1 MALHFESN
9 TMFSSRMFIDFL
21 NHPKRQRQGVLSKC
35 YSEDGKY
42 KCPQC
47 GKLYRYKESLCR
59 HMRHECGKAPQFQCT
74 HCLQRFSQKPNL
86 VYHLLTFRCRRVGR
100 LGISQGCLL
109 FHQEHVQNSN
119 LSNCIR
125 VQTALIAS
133 GGSLEKSF
141 ISPGYAEILHSYTMC
156 WMVCV
161 PPYNYKM
168 DPTTLVVWCPL
179 ESSALGICNNEELDV
194 MPWPFRVN
202 KLLSLGS
209 PKSRGPP
216 THKKE
221 IDAGVN
227 YRLTEWADRSLSMKS
242 DADWADKQPTRH
254 GESIHSETI
263 DPLTIAPHNGEHRCG
278 RCEIDIGVNRGLNN
292 WIDRNLLKHRKPGWI
307 LEEPNWPD
315 ESSCSENVD
324 PFSIAPSTEV
334 IMPGN
339 WSSNGEQW
347 KMDKSQKISFVSFN
361 DESSLFLTN
370 QPLGEMGGFPCDKC
384 GKVYKWGNSLSKP
397 GQVQTRD
404 RRLIRAKTNKLG
416 TGSGQLAG
424 SERVGDDELL
434 SAEPVGSGKESIQRR
449 TASVVLIQRS
459 PQVSS
464 AFYRSLFVYSDYTP
478 EDLNSIPWSYRA
490 NKHVPLRSYT
500 SKDFNDFSWSSK
512 EFNRLIFAL
521 KIVRSGIELE
531 RWKGEIDVGG
541 DCRLSKWVEKNLSMG
556 RKPGWINDNSTWPD
570 ERSCTDIVDPFA
582 IVPQNGG
589 YLCGRCGKTYKSR
602 NALRNHQRMKGE
614 TDDTCHQSLSR
625 HSGSGQLTPTR
636 VRSIC
641 TMRNLFLLLAMR
653 RPIFALSLGVVM
665 CCRTRFHL
673 LKVAVGYTPELEPG
687 G

>member
-1 MALHFESN
+1 MECENIFLVALA
-9 TMFSSRMFIDFL
+9 ID
-21 NHPKRQRQGVLSKC
+21 LSLSQSWAPWNLPRLSLISPRACTKFKPIKL
-35 YSEDGKY
+35 YSCSD
-42 KCPQC
+42 C
-47 GKLYRYKESLCR
+47 GKRYRWKSTLNR
-59 HMRHECGKAPQFQCT
+59 HQNVECGGKEPAEQCPYCSYKAK
-74 HCLQRFSQKPNL
+74 QK
-86 VYHLLTFRCRRVGR
+86 G
-100 LGISQGCLL
+100 
-109 FHQEHVQNSN
+109 N
-119 LSNCIR
+119 LS
-125 VQTALIAS
+125 LIAS

-156 WMVCV
+156 WMICV

-179 ESSALGICNNEELDV
+179 ESSALGICNNEELDI

-227 YRLTEWADRSLSMKS
+227 YGLTEWADRSLSMKS
-242 DADWADKQPTRH
+242 DTDWSDKQSTRH
-254 GESIHSETI
+254 GESIYSETI

-278 RCEIDIGVNRGLNN
+278 KCEIDIGVNRGLNN

-334 IMPGN
+334 IMPEN

-384 GKVYKWGNSLSKP
+384 GKVYKWGNSLYYLVERFPICCNCCCDRLNPALKQGGRRVAGMAIPGAVLNGGAKLKGVVYPGVTWWGWVKLQSKP

-434 SAEPVGSGKESIQRR
+434 SAEPVGSGKESIQRSSTHFVGPVDDGQSGAGLNSR
-449 TASVVLIQRS
+449 PAHADVRGNTVTDLPSIVNTAGSQFNH
-459 PQVSS
+459 
-464 AFYRSLFVYSDYTP
+464 ADYTP
-478 EDLNSIPWSYRA
+478 EDLNSIPWPYRGNKHVSLRSLKTKGPPTHVCQACGRTYYHLESLTRHQRVECGKVAQFCCLTCLYETKHKHDYLRHLQSNIGLIRETLKNKTIEETYRIHLSTGPAWNNGSSPPDEPSLSRA
-490 NKHVPLRSYT
+490 NKTLKARGVWQ
-500 SKDFNDFSWSSK
+500 SKR
-512 EFNRLIFAL
+512 RL
-521 KIVRSGIELE
+521 G
-531 RWKGEIDVGG
+531 
-541 DCRLSKWVEKNLSMG
+541 
-556 RKPGWINDNSTWPD
+556 
-570 ERSCTDIVDPFA
+570 
-582 IVPQNGG
+582 
-589 YLCGRCGKTYKSR
+589 
-602 NALRNHQRMKGE
+602 
-614 TDDTCHQSLSR
+614 
-625 HSGSGQLTPTR
+625 
-636 VRSIC
+636 
-641 TMRNLFLLLAMR
+641 LAGH
-653 RPIFALSLGVVM
+653 AQ
-665 CCRTRFHL
+665 
-673 LKVAVGYTPELEPG
+673 
-687 G
+687 